1 MVDCELSVFDILIFG
16 ASGDLALRKLFPA
29 LFQLHQD
36 GKLHQ
41 QGRIIGLSR
50 SPFSRGVFSQ
60 RVKEAMI
67 KYGVKVDDE
76 SWKSFSERLDYIS
89 VDAGKVNSYEPLK
102 QTLEESS
109 GRVRVVYLATIS
121 ALYGPI
127 CKALDEQGLIT
138 PQTRVVLEKPIG
150 RDLKSAKLVDE
161 EVGKHFSEEQI
172 YRIDHYIGKETVQN
186 LLVLRFANSIFES
199 QWNHHWIDHI
209 QITISETLG
218 VEKRAGFYDHVGAL
232 RDMLQNHLL
241 QLLCFTAMEPP
252 AKLDADAVRD
262 EKIKVIRA
270 LRPIEGV
277 DVEHNV
283 VRGQYRSGAVNGE
296 VVPPYRDEPGVE
308 DNSCTETFVS
318 MKVEI
323 ENWRW
328 SGVPFYLRTGK
339 RLAERSCEIVVQFR
353 SVPHSIFHT
362 QQKLRANRLVFRL
375 QPDDGVQLRVS
386 EKKAGAGVNLK
397 PTTLSLSDTESN
409 IRVPDAYERLMGDV
423 IDGNQ
428 TLFVRHDELL
438 AAWEWVDPIL
448 NRWEADDE
456 APEAYAA
463 GTWGP
468 SASTLLMAKD
478 GRLWNENE

>member
-1 MVDCELSVFDILIFG
+1 MDIEMSAFDMLIFG

-29 LFQLHQD
+29 LYELHQN
-36 GKLHQ
+36 GKLHPD
-41 QGRIIGLSR
+41 GRIIGLSR

-60 RVKEAMI
+60 RVKEAME
-67 KYGVKVDDE
+67 KYGVEVSE
-76 SWKSFSERLDYIS
+76 EGWNSFSERLDYIS
-89 VDAGKVNSYEPLK
+89 VDASKVNSYEPLR
-102 QTLEESS
+102 QTLEASEN
-109 GRVRVVYLATIS
+109 RVRVVYLATIS
-121 ALYGPI
+121 ALYGSI
-127 CKALDEQGLIT
+127 CKALDEQKLIT
-138 PQTRVVLEKPIG
+138 PLTRVVLEKPIG
-150 RDLKSAKLVDE
+150 RDLASAKKVDD
-161 EVGKHFSEEQI
+161 EVAQHFGEQQI

-218 VEKRAGFYDHVGAL
+218 VEKRAGFYDQVGAL

-262 EKIKVIRA
+262 EKVKVIRA
-270 LRPIEGV
+270 LKPIEGPDV
-277 DVEHNV
+277 DLNV

-296 VVPPYRDEPGVE
+296 VVPPYREEPGVE
-308 DNSCTETFVS
+308 DNTQTETFVA
-318 MKVEI
+318 MKVEV

-339 RLAERSCEIVVQFR
+339 RLPERSCEIVIQFKA
-353 SVPHSIFHT
+353 VPHSIFHGQET
-362 QQKLRANRLVFRL
+362 LMANRLVFRL

-386 EKKAGAGVNLK
+386 EKRTGSGVSLK
-397 PTTLSLSDTESN
+397 PTILSLSPDTVTRG
-409 IRVPDAYERLMGDV
+409 RVPDAYERLMGDI

-438 AAWEWVDPIL
+438 AAWKWVDPIL
-448 NRWEADDE
+448 QHWERKE
-456 APEAYAA
+456 ISPEGYAS

-468 SASTLLMAKD
+468 SSATLLMAKD
-478 GRLWNENE
+478 GRLWNESE